1 MESRAVILLEDA
13 GDHVF
18 EVLAELSETLQDQLD
33 YLLTPLAG
41 LVPLEGGVLVN
52 EHLTDRILGD
62 LLYLFRVEVSVVFEF
77 LCHT

>member
-41 LVPLEGGVLVN
+41 LVALESGVLVN